1 MSRYSQRSI
10 QDDSRIV
17 MDISAENGV
26 AIRSSVHMDRFCFFK
41 KGALIYI
48 YICMYVYNI
57 NIYIYTCV
65 CVFRL
70 CSCLLGASSPETL
83 LTALERERETF
94 SAWHDLRCISPYVPF
109 PHGKKLDCFDFK
121 SSFRWLSLRNLV
133 CCSRNPMRRKFRDS
147 VALGCVR

>member
-41 KGALIYI
+41 KGCIDIYI
-48 YICMYVYNI
+48 YVCMYI
-57 NIYIYTCV
+57 IYIYTCV

-83 LTALERERETF
+83 LTALERERERHF
-94 SAWHDLRCISPYVPF
+94 QHDMTSGVFLLMSHFHMGRS
-109 PHGKKLDCFDFK
+109 
-121 SSFRWLSLRNLV
+121 
-133 CCSRNPMRRKFRDS
+133 
-147 VALGCVR
+147 